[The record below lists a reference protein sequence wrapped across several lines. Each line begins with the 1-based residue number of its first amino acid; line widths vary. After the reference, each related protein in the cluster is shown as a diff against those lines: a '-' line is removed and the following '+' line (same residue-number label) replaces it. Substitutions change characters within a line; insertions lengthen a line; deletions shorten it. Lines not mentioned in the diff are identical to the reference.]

1 MFVVPLNSLG
11 HQTGRRLSKFCHVV
25 NWPCTDIEVYLGA
38 QGMLSKK
45 ELDDDTVTKLILIE
59 DLIERD
65 DAA

>member
-1 MFVVPLNSLG
+1 M
-11 HQTGRRLSKFCHVV
+11 V